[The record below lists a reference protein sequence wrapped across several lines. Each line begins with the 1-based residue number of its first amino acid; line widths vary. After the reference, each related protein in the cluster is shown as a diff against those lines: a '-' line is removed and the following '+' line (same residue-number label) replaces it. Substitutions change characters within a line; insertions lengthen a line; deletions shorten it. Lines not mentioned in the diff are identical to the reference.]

1 MAPKFGIPKPCVGSI
16 NKETVAA
23 QEVETGMMDLLVN
36 RTSVKVRSKPICYIC
51 QILKNSLQSKNQT
64 HNHQIFA
71 WWLACWFPWLQEYCL
86 FVKLVFWG
94 INVFIGKLWE
104 DFKKRL
110 WKYFISG
117 LDPSNAVRDSGIMR
131 TYNEFVPRHLTC
143 SLWWY
148 NELCF
153 SSFRSYIERVSTN

>member
-1 MAPKFGIPKPCVGSI
+1 LHDRVPEIIFWHIPSTAYKVVAPKFGIPKPCVGSI

-71 WWLACWFPWLQEYCL
+71 
-86 FVKLVFWG
+86 
-94 INVFIGKLWE
+94 
-104 DFKKRL
+104 
-110 WKYFISG
+110 
-117 LDPSNAVRDSGIMR
+117 
-131 TYNEFVPRHLTC
+131 
-143 SLWWY
+143 
-148 NELCF
+148 
-153 SSFRSYIERVSTN
+153 